1 MDLIIGGAYQG
12 KLDYAKE
19 KYGLTD
25 SDIFECS
32 DKRDIEFKAC
42 VHHLERFTL
51 YCVKNNLNA
60 VDIFALWEKK
70 WKDCVLICE
79 DISCGVVPIDPEM
92 RSGGGNRQALKLAH
106 TQG

>member
-92 RSGGGNRQALKLAH
+92 REWREA
-106 TQG
+106 